1 MKREQAKQ
9 FLPLIQAWAEGR
21 DLQIKLAETERWEDV
36 NPKAF
41 LVFDKDPSEYRI
53 KPPEF
58 PPLPEGEEWHNPFNL
73 TPEQVGYGWRLM
85 LKSEREQL
93 AELYMANSSAT
104 VFVSQDWQCS
114 RNPPHKGETEW
125 TESEPNSSFGF
136 FKHYPYR
143 TKLPLPEPAEE
154 MTVGEIEKLL
164 GRKIKI
170 VKERC

>member
-1 MKREQAKQ
+1 MTKEQAKD
-9 FLPLIQAWAEGR
+9 FLPFIQAWADGK
-21 DLQIKLAETERWEDV
+21 DLQIKFIGTGKWEDI

-53 KPPEF
+53 KPLELPV
-58 PPLPEGEEWHNPFNL
+58 LPEGEEWHNPFNL

-93 AELYMANSSAT
+93 AELYMANSSNT
-104 VFVSQDWQCS
+104 TLTSQDWQCS
-114 RNPPHKGETEW
+114 LNHPREGEIKW

-136 FKHYPYR
+136 FENYPYR

-164 GRKIKI
+164 GKKIKI
-170 VKERC
+170 VKEN